1 LLIVIF
7 YLKLFSFKK
16 GFLFL
21 FFTCCWILSF
31 GNITVGSWNLQ
42 HLGARK
48 PDAAIALMAACL
60 EDFDLVALQ
69 EVGIREGGAQ
79 AVARLADAL
88 NRKGQHWDYRISE
101 PTTAVEAH
109 AGESECYAF
118 IWKTAKVKLV
128 GKAYL
133 ARSFQGLISREP
145 YIGVFKAGNRQ
156 LTLVNFH
163 ALPKKKQPER
173 EIKYLKFFPDSMQH
187 HNLIF
192 LGDFN
197 CPQSHSVFGPLKK
210 RGYEPS
216 LQGQKT
222 TLKQE
227 CRDGD
232 CLASEYDN
240 IFYPKAA
247 FRLLRSGVVPF
258 YRHFKGDMNEA
269 RKLSDHL
276 PVYVELE

>member
-1 LLIVIF
+1 MSY
-7 YLKLFSFKK
+7 YLKYFSLKIVFLSLILCCNSIFSFA
-16 GFLFL
+16 
-21 FFTCCWILSF
+21 
-31 GNITVGSWNLQ
+31 NITIGSWNLQ
-42 HLGARK
+42 HLGSKK
-48 PDAAIALMAACL
+48 PDVAIKLMAECL
-60 EDFDLVALQ
+60 KDFDLVALQ

-79 AVARLADAL
+79 AVARLVDAL

-101 PTTAVEAH
+101 PTTAMEEH

-118 IWKTAKVKLV
+118 VWKTAKVKLT

-133 ARSFQGLISREP
+133 AKGFEGLISREP
-145 YIGVFKAGNRQ
+145 YIGVFKAGDKE

-163 ALPKKKQPER
+163 ALPKKKQPEK
-173 EIKYLKFFPDSMQH
+173 EIKYLKYFPDSFKH
-187 HNLIF
+187 RNLIF

-197 CPQSHSVFGPLKK
+197 CPQSHSVFNPLKK
-210 RGYEPS
+210 KGYEPA

-227 CRDGD
+227 CRDGN

-240 IFYPKAA
+240 IFYPKAV
-247 FRLLRSGVVPF
+247 FSLLKSGIIPF
-258 YRHFKGDMNEA
+258 YRHFKENMTEA

-276 PVYVELE
+276 PVYAELE

>member
-1 LLIVIF
+1 MIN
-7 YLKLFSFKK
+7 YLK
-16 GFLFL
+16 
-21 FFTCCWILSF
+21 FFTRKSAFLLLLLCCYSVFAF
-31 GNITVGSWNLQ
+31 GNITIGSWNLQ

-48 PDAAIALMAACL
+48 PDAAIALMAECL
-60 EDFDLVALQ
+60 KDFDLVALQ
-69 EVGIREGGAQ
+69 EVGIREGGAL
-79 AVARLADAL
+79 AVARLVDAL

-101 PTTAVEAH
+101 PTTALEER

-128 GKAYL
+128 GRTYL
-133 ARSFQGLISREP
+133 AKSFEGLISREP
-145 YIGVFKAGNRQ
+145 YIGVFKAGGKE

-163 ALPKKKQPER
+163 ALPKKKQPEK
-173 EIKYLKFFPDSMQH
+173 EIKYLKFFPDSMQR
-187 HNLIF
+187 HNLVF

-197 CPQSHSVFGPLKK
+197 CPESHSVFNPLKK
-210 RGYEPS
+210 KGYEPS

-227 CRDGD
+227 CREGD

-240 IFYPKAA
+240 IFFPKAT
-247 FRLLRSGVVPF
+247 FRLLKSGIVPF
-258 YRHFKGDMNEA
+258 YRQFKEDMVAA